1 MSALGQQ
8 LDDAVEVAGL
18 GNVVEEEKDADDP
31 YLIITP
37 LDMLQLSS
45 RAAAYGMGC
54 LVAAAGACAATLAWR
69 FLTFTGFTNDHYAHL
84 ALAQQWLLGDRP
96 VRDFTDPGWPLTYL
110 LSAAAWRVAG
120 EAMWVEWTL
129 AATAL
134 ALAAACTVIAAH
146 RLSGSLTIALLVTA
160 LEILIYPRTYSYP
173 KIVAYAVA
181 ACVMAALAVRPSRAR
196 IVLMA
201 AVIAAAF
208 LLRHDHG
215 LYIGVASA
223 ICLLLGSRPDGFAAA
238 LRRVAGLTGAT
249 AAFLLPWIVFVT
261 LNGGLPAYFETALE
275 FARAEAN
282 ASNLR
287 SWPRLTLV
295 PGQPLIGLAPPDR
308 PLAQV
313 QWRPYTDEAL
323 RQTLEARY
331 GLEFVRESDEGVFY
345 RVIDTS
351 AGNLETLGDDPHVA
365 GTTGLGRVRRPA
377 WRELLATLSPLRI
390 APALHSAANADA
402 WLFWLFW
409 GLPVVAAAALAAG
422 ARRRVERWPG
432 EFALVAALIV
442 VGVFVNAGF
451 LRDILR
457 TRFSDAIVPPA
468 LLGAWLLGLCWVVR
482 WKRISWQRA
491 ARVLTIAVLIITGA
505 SMTTIAETGERLAL
519 TGIDEGL
526 PGLRARARAVSDLL
540 GRPHRQ
546 TLAPPSRQAVALMPF
561 FAYLD
566 RCSST
571 RDRIIVTGEFPDLV
585 VLSGR
590 AFASDGAVFGA
601 WYSSATRQDRTL
613 ARLRERPALFI
624 LLMDARAFRTR
635 FPPIAA
641 YVDDAYETM
650 TEVPVEGTEPVPI
663 LALRGRQST
672 GIDAVTGWPCFTG
685 EARRQ

>member
-1 MSALGQQ
+1 M
-8 LDDAVEVAGL
+8 
-18 GNVVEEEKDADDP
+18 
-31 YLIITP
+31 
-37 LDMLQLSS
+37 
-45 RAAAYGMGC
+45 
-54 LVAAAGACAATLAWR
+54 ATLAWR

-84 ALAQQWLLGDRP
+84 ALAQQLLLGHRP

-120 EAMWVEWTL
+120 DGMWVEWTL

-134 ALAAACTVIAAH
+134 AIAAACTVIAAH
-146 RLSGSLTIALLVTA
+146 RLSGSLTIALVVTA
-160 LEILIYPRTYSYP
+160 LELAVFPRTYSYP

-181 ACVMAALAVRPSRAR
+181 ACVLAALAARPSRGR

-223 ICLLLGSRPDGFAAA
+223 VCLALARLRSGFGDGGLRQVAPAAA
-238 LRRVAGLTGAT
+238 ASVAALTAAT
-249 AAFLLPWIVFVT
+249 AAFLLPWIVFVA

-295 PGQPLIGLAPPDR
+295 PGQPVIGLAPPDR
-308 PLAQV
+308 PLAHI
-313 QWRPYTDEAL
+313 QWTPETNDAL
-323 RQTLEARY
+323 QRTLEGRY
-331 GLEFVRESDEGVFY
+331 GLEFIREGDEGVFY

-351 AGNLETLGDDPHVA
+351 AENLETLGDDPHVA

-377 WRELLATLSPLRI
+377 WRELLATLSPLRV

-409 GLPVVAAAALAAG
+409 SLPVVAAATLAVR
-422 ARRRVERWPG
+422 ARHYDERWPG
-432 EFALVAALIV
+432 EVPLVAALILV
-442 VGVFVNAGF
+442 AVFVNAGF

-468 LLGAWLLGLCWVVR
+468 LLGAWLLGLCWVMR
-482 WKRISWQRA
+482 WERRSWQRA
-491 ARVLTIAVLIITGA
+491 ARVLTAIVLIITGTA
-505 SMTTIAETGERLAL
+505 ITTIAETGERLAL
-519 TGIDEGL
+519 TGINDGL
-526 PGLRARARAVSDLL
+526 PGLGARARAVSDLL
-540 GRPHRQ
+540 ASAHRQ
-546 TLAPPSRQAVALMPF
+546 TLAPSSRQAAALMPF

-566 RCSST
+566 RCTST

-601 WYSSATRQDRTL
+601 WYSSATRQQRTL
-613 ARLRERPALFI
+613 ARLRERPALFV

-635 FPPIAA
+635 FPQIAA

-650 TEVPVEGTEPVPI
+650 TEVPVEGAETIPI
-663 LALRGRQST
+663 LVLKDQSAA
-672 GIDAVTGWPCFTG
+672 GVDQATGWPCFAESG
-685 EARRQ
+685 

>member
-1 MSALGQQ
+1 
-8 LDDAVEVAGL
+8 VA
-18 GNVVEEEKDADDP
+18 
-31 YLIITP
+31 
-37 LDMLQLSS
+37 
-45 RAAAYGMGC
+45 
-54 LVAAAGACAATLAWR
+54 
-69 FLTFTGFTNDHYAHL
+69 
-84 ALAQQWLLGDRP
+84 
-96 VRDFTDPGWPLTYL
+96 
-110 LSAAAWRVAG
+110 
-120 EAMWVEWTL
+120 
-129 AATAL
+129 
-134 ALAAACTVIAAH
+134 
-146 RLSGSLTIALLVTA
+146 A
-160 LEILIYPRTYSYP
+160 LEIVIYPRTYSYP

-181 ACVMAALAVRPSRAR
+181 ACVMAALAARPSRGR

-223 ICLLLGSRPDGFAAA
+223 VCLSLGSRRDGRAPM
-238 LRRVAGLTGAT
+238 LRRVAELTAAT

-295 PGQPLIGLAPPDR
+295 PGQPLIGLTPPDR
-308 PLAQV
+308 PLVQV
-313 QWRPYTDEAL
+313 QWRPDTDEAL
-323 RQTLEARY
+323 RRTLEERY
-331 GLEFVRESDEGVFY
+331 GLELVREGDEGVFY

-351 AGNLETLGDDPHVA
+351 AENLETLGDDPHVV
-365 GTTGLGRVRRPA
+365 GTTGLGRVSRPA

-409 GLPVVAAAALAAG
+409 GLPVVAAAALAVG
-422 ARRRVERWPG
+422 ARRRDERWPG
-432 EFALVAALIV
+432 EIPLVAALILV
-442 VGVFVNAGF
+442 AVFVNAGF

-468 LLGAWLLGLCWVVR
+468 LLGAWLLGLCWVAH
-482 WKRISWQRA
+482 WKRTSWQRA

-519 TGIDEGL
+519 TGMDEGL
-526 PGLRARARAVSDLL
+526 PGLRARASAVSDLL
-540 GRPHRQ
+540 ARPHRQ
-546 TLAPPSRQAVALMPF
+546 TLAPPSRQAAALMPF

-566 RCSST
+566 RCTST

-601 WYSSATRQDRTL
+601 WYSSAARQDRTL
-613 ARLRERPALFI
+613 ARLRERPALFV

-635 FPPIAA
+635 FPQIAA

-650 TEVPVEGTEPVPI
+650 TEVPVGGTEPVPI
-663 LALRGRQST
+663 LALRSRRST
-672 GIDAVTGWPCFTG
+672 GIDTVTGWPCFAG
-685 EARRQ
+685 EARRE

>member
-1 MSALGQQ
+1 
-8 LDDAVEVAGL
+8 
-18 GNVVEEEKDADDP
+18 
-31 YLIITP
+31 
-37 LDMLQLSS
+37 
-45 RAAAYGMGC
+45 MGC
-54 LVAAAGACAATLAWR
+54 LAAAAGACAATLAWR

-120 EAMWVEWTL
+120 DAMWVEWTL

-146 RLSGSLTIALLVTA
+146 RLSGSLTIALVVTA
-160 LEILIYPRTYSYP
+160 LEIVIYPRTYSYP

-181 ACVMAALAVRPSRAR
+181 ACVMAALAARPSRGR
-196 IVLMA
+196 ILLMA

-223 ICLLLGSRPDGFAAA
+223 VCLAVRNPLDGLTLA
-238 LRRVAGLTGAT
+238 LRRISELTAAT

-287 SWPRLTLV
+287 SWPRFTLV
-295 PGQPLIGLAPPDR
+295 PGQPLIGLTPPDR
-308 PLAQV
+308 PLVQI
-313 QWRPYTDEAL
+313 QWRPDTDEAL
-323 RQTLEARY
+323 RRTLEGRY
-331 GLEFVRESDEGVFY
+331 GLEFVREGDEAVFY

-351 AGNLETLGDDPHVA
+351 AENLETLGDDPHVA

-409 GLPVVAAAALAAG
+409 GLPVVTAAALAVG
-422 ARRRVERWPG
+422 ARRRDERWPG
-432 EFALVAALIV
+432 EFPLVAALIV
-442 VGVFVNAGF
+442 VAVFVNTGF

-482 WKRISWQRA
+482 WTQTSWQRA
-491 ARVLTIAVLIITGA
+491 ARVLTVVVLVITA
-505 SMTTIAETGERLAL
+505 AAITTIAETGERLAL

-526 PGLRARARAVSDLL
+526 PGLGARASAVSDLL
-540 GRPHRQ
+540 SRPHRQ
-546 TLAPPSRQAVALMPF
+546 ALAPPSRQAAALMPF

-566 RCSST
+566 RCTST

-613 ARLRERPALFI
+613 ARLRERPALFV

-635 FPPIAA
+635 FPQIAA
-641 YVDDAYETM
+641 YVDDAYEAM

-663 LALRGRQST
+663 LALRSRRST
-672 GIDAVTGWPCFTG
+672 GIDAGTGWPCFAG
-685 EARRQ
+685 SG

>member
-1 MSALGQQ
+1 
-8 LDDAVEVAGL
+8 
-18 GNVVEEEKDADDP
+18 
-31 YLIITP
+31 
-37 LDMLQLSS
+37 MLQLSP

-54 LVAAAGACAATLAWR
+54 LVAAAGACTATLAWR

-110 LSAAAWRVAG
+110 LSAAAWRAAG
-120 EAMWVEWTL
+120 NAMWVEWTL

-134 ALAAACTVIAAH
+134 AIAAACTVIVAH
-146 RLSGSLTIALLVTA
+146 RLSGSLTIALVVTA
-160 LEILIYPRTYSYP
+160 LEIVIYPRTYSYP

-181 ACVMAALAVRPSRAR
+181 AGVMAALAARPSRGR

-201 AVIAAAF
+201 AMIAAAF

-223 ICLLLGSRPDGFAAA
+223 VCLALTSRLDGLMPA
-238 LRRVAGLTGAT
+238 LRRVTELTAAT
-249 AAFLLPWIVFVT
+249 AVFLLPWIIFVT

-287 SWPRLTLV
+287 SWPRPTLV
-295 PGQPLIGLAPPDR
+295 PGQPLIGLAPPNR
-308 PLAQV
+308 PLAHI
-313 QWRPYTDEAL
+313 QWRPDTDQAL
-323 RQTLEARY
+323 RQTLEGRY
-331 GLEFVRESDEGVFY
+331 GLEFVREGDEGVFY

-351 AGNLETLGDDPHVA
+351 AENLESLGDDPHVA
-365 GTTGLGRVRRPA
+365 GTTGLGRVSRPA

-402 WLFWLFW
+402 WLVWLFW
-409 GLPVVAAAALAAG
+409 ALPVVAAAALAVG
-422 ARRRVERWPG
+422 AHRRGERWPG
-432 EFALVAALIV
+432 EFPLVAALIV
-442 VGVFVNAGF
+442 VAIFVNAGF

-468 LLGAWLLGLCWVVR
+468 LLGAWLLGLCWLVR
-482 WKRISWQRA
+482 WKRIRWQRA
-491 ARVLTIAVLIITGA
+491 ARVLATAALIITGA
-505 SMTTIAETGERLAL
+505 SITTIAETGERLAL
-519 TGIDEGL
+519 TGMDEGL
-526 PGLRARARAVSDLL
+526 AGLRARASAVSDLL
-540 GRPHRQ
+540 SSPHRQ
-546 TLAPPSRQAVALMPF
+546 TLAPPSRQAAALMPF

-566 RCSST
+566 RCTST

-613 ARLRERPALFI
+613 ARLRQRPALFV

-641 YVDDAYETM
+641 YVDEAYETM
-650 TEVPVEGTEPVPI
+650 TEVPVEGTDPVPI
-663 LALRGRQST
+663 LALRSRRST
-672 GIDAVTGWPCFTG
+672 GIDAVTGWPCFAG
-685 EARRQ
+685 SG

>member
-1 MSALGQQ
+1 
-8 LDDAVEVAGL
+8 
-18 GNVVEEEKDADDP
+18 
-31 YLIITP
+31 
-37 LDMLQLSS
+37 MLQSS
-45 RAAAYGMGC
+45 PGAAPGRRWTAATAAA
-54 LVAAAGACAATLAWR
+54 AFTATLAWR

-84 ALAQQWLLGDRP
+84 ALAQQWLLGERP
-96 VRDFTDPGWPLTYL
+96 IRDFTDPGWPLTYMI
-110 LSAAAWRVAG
+110 SAGAWWLAG
-120 EAMWVEWTL
+120 NSMWVEWVLT
-129 AATAL
+129 ATAL
-134 ALAAACTVIAAH
+134 AIAAACTVIAAS
-146 RLSGSLTIALLVTA
+146 RLSGSLVIAVAVTA
-160 LEILIYPRTYSYP
+160 LEVLIFPRTYSYP

-181 ACVMAALAVRPSRAR
+181 ASVMIAVASRPSWRR
-196 IVLMA
+196 VVLTA

-223 ICLLLGSRPDGFAAA
+223 LCVALASRADGLAVAA
-238 LRRVAGLTGAT
+238 RRVAGLTAAT

-287 SWPRLTLV
+287 AWPRLALV
-295 PGQPLIGLAPPDR
+295 PGQPIAGLAPAAR

-313 QWRPYTDEAL
+313 QWTPETDDAL
-323 RQTLEARY
+323 RRTLEARY
-331 GLEFVRESDEGVFY
+331 GLEFVREGDESVFY
-345 RVIDTS
+345 RVRDTS
-351 AGNLETLGDDPHVA
+351 PGNLERLDDDPHVA

-377 WRELLATLSPLRI
+377 WRELLATLSPLRL
-390 APALHSAANADA
+390 APAFHSAANADA

-409 GLPVVAAAALAAG
+409 ILPVACAAVLAFRAATRA
-422 ARRRVERWPG
+422 ERWRG

-442 VGVFVNAGF
+442 VALFVNAGF

-468 LLGAWLLGLCWVVR
+468 LLAAWLLGLCWVRR
-482 WKRISWQRA
+482 WNRRGWQRA
-491 ARVLTIAVLIITGA
+491 VQAFTVAALVVTTAAIA
-505 SMTTIAETGERLAL
+505 TIAETGERIAL
-519 TGIDEGL
+519 SGAGEGAR
-526 PGLRARARAVSDLL
+526 GVRARSAVVSQLL
-540 GRPHRQ
+540 AGPHRQ
-546 TLAPPSRQAVALMPF
+546 TLAPPSRQAEALMPF

-566 RCSST
+566 RCTSP

-613 ARLRERPALFI
+613 ARLRERPALFV

-635 FPPIAA
+635 FPPI
-641 YVDDAYETM
+641 DAYIAEAYEPM
-650 TEVPVEGTEPVPI
+650 AEVPVEGTEPVPI
-663 LALRGRQST
+663 LVLRSRPAT
-672 GIDAVTGWPCFTG
+672 GVDQATGWPCFAG
-685 EARRQ
+685 E